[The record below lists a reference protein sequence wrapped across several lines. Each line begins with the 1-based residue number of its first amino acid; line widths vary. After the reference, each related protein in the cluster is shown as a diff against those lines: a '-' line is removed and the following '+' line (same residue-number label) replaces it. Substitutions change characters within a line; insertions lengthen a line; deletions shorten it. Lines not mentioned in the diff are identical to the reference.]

1 MSKKNVPRVSVETS
15 TLSSSSTAK
24 ILQSLSRLEARRE
37 DQRRRLEELF
47 QQKQVIELAMTEIEQ
62 ELVQLDDDIDALE
75 QENLMALA
83 QQVVG
88 PNATTTS
95 TITTKNGM
103 QPSRISAVKK
113 EATTTPDERETKGIH
128 HFHQTTQ
135 TQADEYLTDPMTQLP
150 LPTTQP
156 HEHLTD
162 PSTQMVA
169 ASAESERSKQ
179 PPLRKYQDNDYEEDD
194 HIVEEPIED
203 DEFRYHSHNRP
214 PSRSSSSTVGPLE
227 LVTAARKKQ
236 QESNLK
242 RPPPNAATSAQ
253 APLAYCR
260 ANSLVTHPV
269 VASSTNITDRSNSS
283 TNFHNDTASSTLVL
297 SSSSVDAGV
306 PPSTTKTTTAAAA
319 AAHDPN
325 ARFSADNFPWSQD
338 VVRLLRD
345 TFHIPSFR
353 GHQKEII
360 NATLSQDDVFV
371 IMRTGG
377 GKSLTY
383 QLPALWEGRY
393 QAARKVTFVI
403 SPLISLIQD
412 QEDQMNDFAP
422 GSAISFSSGLQGGNA
437 EHARRW
443 AMVRDPEQGVCL
455 VFVTPEKVH
464 KSKKLQNEMEKLYAQ
479 GRLGR
484 FVVDECHCACQWGHD
499 FRPDYAQLGIL
510 KSHFP
515 SIPLIAVTAT
525 ASDKVRHDV
534 CQILRL
540 GSNYRFFRSTA
551 NRPNLRY
558 SIRPKKDTKDAF
570 VSDMVDYIKKHHPYE
585 TGIVYTFSKKDADTV
600 ADKLCDLGVVARA
613 YHSDVSPTQRDL
625 IHKSWMRNETQVVVA
640 TIAFGL
646 GINKPDVRFVLH
658 HTISK
663 TLDAYYQ
670 ESGRAGRDGKEAEC
684 VLWYSPKVR
693 ICREPRSEH
702 KRAALTVKYVWLF
715 HRTLLAC
722 SKWFMGRVERV
733 YSGLWFAMRKHREMM
748 KFAERF

>member
-1 MSKKNVPRVSVETS
+1 
-15 TLSSSSTAK
+15 
-24 ILQSLSRLEARRE
+24 
-37 DQRRRLEELF
+37 
-47 QQKQVIELAMTEIEQ
+47 MTRKPS
-62 ELVQLDDDIDALE
+62 A
-75 QENLMALA
+75 A
-83 QQVVG
+83 
-88 PNATTTS
+88 ATTT
-95 TITTKNGM
+95 
-103 QPSRISAVKK
+103 
-113 EATTTPDERETKGIH
+113 TTTT
-128 HFHQTTQ
+128 
-135 TQADEYLTDPMTQLP
+135 
-150 LPTTQP
+150 
-156 HEHLTD
+156 
-162 PSTQMVA
+162 
-169 ASAESERSKQ
+169 
-179 PPLRKYQDNDYEEDD
+179 
-194 HIVEEPIED
+194 
-203 DEFRYHSHNRP
+203 
-214 PSRSSSSTVGPLE
+214 
-227 LVTAARKKQ
+227 TAAH
-236 QESNLK
+236 
-242 RPPPNAATSAQ
+242 
-253 APLAYCR
+253 PLVASSK
-260 ANSLVTHPV
+260 ANSFVTHD
-269 VASSTNITDRSNSS
+269 VASSTNITGRSNSQ
-283 TNFHNDTASSTLVL
+283 TAYFHTVIHTASSKV
-297 SSSSVDAGV
+297 SSSSSSLVATRA
-306 PPSTTKTTTAAAA
+306 PPSTTAAY
-319 AAHDPN
+319 DPN
-325 ARFSADNFPWSQD
+325 ARFSVDNFPWSQD

-353 GHQKEII
+353 DHQKEII

-393 QAARKVTFVI
+393 QPARKVTFVI

-412 QEDQMNDFAP
+412 QEDQMNAFAP
-422 GSAISFSSGLQGGNA
+422 GSAVSFSSGLQGGNA

-484 FVVDECHCACQWGHD
+484 FVIDECHCACQWGHD

-551 NRPNLRY
+551 NRPNLQY

-570 VSDMVDYIKKHHPYE
+570 VSDMVAYIKEHHPYE

-670 ESGRAGRDGKEAEC
+670 ESGRAGRDGKEAKC

-693 ICREPRSEH
+693 IRCEH
-702 KRAALTVKYVWLF
+702 VRKQKRPSLTVKYICVV
-715 HRTLLAC
+715 HRTLRAC

-733 YSGLWFAMRKHREMM
+733 YFGRWFAMRKHRGMM
-748 KFAERF
+748 KFVERF